1 MKIYKLSMISIA
13 VTMILVFSAAC
24 SDLIADTPGNLVSKG
39 NESFRKGDYK
49 GAVGY
54 YEKASV
60 KKPESSVILFN
71 TGDVLYKKGDF
82 KGAEEYFRKAASKTR
97 ELDLEA
103 RAWYNM
109 GNCAFRDGQRQADS
123 DLKKALEQYKESVRL
138 YGTAL
143 ERDSTLTDA
152 ALNMEV
158 ARLVI
163 KDILDRIKQQEEKMK
178 QQQEKMRG
186 IVDSL
191 VSLADRQDRAL
202 QESKKLSAEKSKGV
216 SGWKN
221 DTGKLG
227 KKQEDIKRGTSDV
240 KDKLKEMFDKKIPPS
255 VQQAQ
260 AHIDSSLTGQEEAA
274 ERISDLEPENAAVG
288 QKESSEQLK
297 KAIASLTENKDKKQE
312 KKQEQDK
319 GNKQKNKNNKQQDQQ
334 DQQKKQNQQAS
345 KKKENET
352 AEKILS
358 EEKKNREKRE
368 QQASSG
374 YRSVEKDW

>member
-1 MKIYKLSMISIA
+1 MKIYKLSMISAA
-13 VTMILVFSAAC
+13 VAMTLVFSAAF
-24 SDLIADTPGNLVSKG
+24 SNLAADSPRNLVSKG

-60 KKPESSVILFN
+60 KEPESSVILFN
-71 TGDVLYKKGDF
+71 TGDVLYRKGDF
-82 KGAEEYFRKAASKTR
+82 KGAAEYFEKTASKTR
-97 ELDLEA
+97 ELALEA

-109 GNCAFRDGQRQADS
+109 GNCAFRDGQRQTDS

-143 ERDSTLTDA
+143 GRDSTLTDA

-178 QQQEKMRG
+178 QQQEKMRE

-191 VSLADRQDRAL
+191 VSLADRQDKAL

-216 SGWKN
+216 SGWK
-221 DTGKLG
+221 DGTGKLG
-227 KKQEDIKRGTSDV
+227 KKQEEIKRGTSDV
-240 KDKLKEMFDKKIPPS
+240 KDKLKEMFDKKIPPP

-260 AHIDSSLTGQEEAA
+260 AHIDSSLTGQGNAA
-274 ERISDLEPENAAVG
+274 ERISDFEPENAVVG

-297 KAIASLTENKDKKQE
+297 KAIASLTENKDNQKQKKKDQN
-312 KKQEQDK
+312 K
-319 GNKQKNKNNKQQDQQ
+319 GNKQKNKDNKQQEQP
-334 DQQKKQNQQAS
+334 KKQAEKAS
-345 KKKENET
+345 EKKENET
-352 AEKILS
+352 AEKIIS

-368 QQASSG
+368 QQAGSG